1 MSAEYLSK
9 STKAELKATAEAL
22 VASGKGILAADEA
35 VPAMGQ
41 RFATIGTVTRLNSFL
56 ISQNLF
62 LHLNSYSA
70 PHLKTTY
77 FKVHH
82 GFSYMETL

>member
-1 MSAEYLSK
+1 MTAGYLSK

-41 RFATIGTVTRLNSFL
+41 RFAPIGVQNTVSLSKTFSFYDHHFVQPF
-56 ISQNLF
+56 ISEKF
-62 LHLNSYSA
+62 RC
-70 PHLKTTY
+70 
-77 FKVHH
+77 
-82 GFSYMETL
+82 

>member
-1 MSAEYLSK
+1 MTAGYLSN

-41 RFATIGTVTRLNSFL
+41 RFAPIGVQNTVSNSPRP
-56 ISQNLF
+56 QQCCAGLF
-62 LHLNSYSA
+62 
-70 PHLKTTY
+70 
-77 FKVHH
+77 
-82 GFSYMETL
+82 

>member
-1 MSAEYLSK
+1 MTAGYLSN

-41 RFATIGTVTRLNSFL
+41 RFAPIGVQNTVSLSKTFSF
-56 ISQNLF
+56 
-62 LHLNSYSA
+62 YD
-70 PHLKTTY
+70 
-77 FKVHH
+77 HH
-82 GFSYMETL
+82 FVQPFINENFR

>member
-56 ISQNLF
+56 LKFVFKFTPPPF
-62 LHLNSYSA
+62 LNENGSTGSDTIHRC
-70 PHLKTTY
+70 
-77 FKVHH
+77 
-82 GFSYMETL
+82 